1 MLNMNGHGLAKVPV
15 HAEPVLRSYT
25 IEPTQVSHIYELVDT
40 LRDQDRSEILNL
52 GFGVKKALWR
62 AYRNSIMCKTA
73 LVADKVAAIW
83 GLGIGLRAGVSPLSD
98 LGVPWLHT
106 SAAIESVPFSFVRV
120 AKAELAAMLK
130 LRPHLES
137 FVAADYAQA
146 IKFLKLLGFAVEKA
160 EPVGLDG
167 ALYCRFHMGFDA

>member
-1 MLNMNGHGLAKVPV
+1 MLNMNGHGLSKVPLDLK
-15 HAEPVLRSYT
+15 PVQHGYT
-25 IEPTQVSHIYELVDT
+25 IEPTEVGHIYQLADT
-40 LRDQDRSEILNL
+40 LRDQDRLEILNL

-106 SAAIESVPFSFVRV
+106 SAAIESVPFSFVRA

-130 LRPHLES
+130 LRPRLES

-146 IKFLKLLGFAVEKA
+146 IKFLRILGFAVEKP
-160 EPVGLDG
+160 EPVGLNG
-167 ALYCRFHMGFDA
+167 AQYCRFHMGFDA